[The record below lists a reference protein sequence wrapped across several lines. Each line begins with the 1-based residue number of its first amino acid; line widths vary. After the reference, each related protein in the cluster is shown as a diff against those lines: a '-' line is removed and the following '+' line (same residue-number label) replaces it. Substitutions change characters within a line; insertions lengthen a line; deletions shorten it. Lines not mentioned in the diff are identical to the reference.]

1 MEQEN
6 AVVEHKMRVRSQS
19 RMRTRSVGTK
29 ITESD
34 YPALAACASALQ
46 MNVAEWVRYVLLAA
60 ARQSVAVRAGA
71 SGAGSGG
78 GGEYMLL
85 LAELCAFRAAVL
97 NVLFAMAKGEPLTV
111 ERMQELIARADAG
124 AAQRA
129 AKLQE
134 AA

>member
-1 MEQEN
+1 MDQEN
-6 AVVEHKMRVRSQS
+6 AVVEHKMRVRGQS
-19 RMRTRSVGTK
+19 RLRTRSVSVK
-29 ITESD
+29 VADAE
-34 YPALAACASALQ
+34 YPALVACAEAKQ
-46 MNVAEWVRYVLLAA
+46 MKVAEWGRYALLE
-60 ARQSVAVRAGA
+60 VARAGA

-97 NVLFAMAKGEPLTV
+97 NVLFELSQGEPLTA

-124 AAQRA
+124 AVQRA